1 MLALF
6 QFDYMI
12 ISPSTRIGAVIKGN
26 PKAIETLV
34 SLSPHFNKLKNPV
47 LRRLLA
53 PRVTIAEAALI
64 GDCPV
69 EKIIDSLVL
78 IGFEVKTSIKASNPL
93 THLANDDINIEP
105 VISHD
110 ARVQLAA
117 GEDPLNAILKKLSGV
132 RPNET
137 MLVTNSFE
145 PVPLIR
151 ILKAKGYLI
160 AVSKKAPGLVYTY
173 ITRMHAADQPDDIEP
188 PTTED
193 AGLFDEILKHYN
205 LKFTEVDV
213 REMEMPRP
221 MITILNELEQL
232 QSWEALYVRHK
243 KIPVYLLPEL
253 RERNFKYVFKKAE
266 SEVIIL
272 IYPSYACN

>member
-12 ISPSTRIGAVIKGN
+12 ISPSTRIGAVIKGY

-53 PRVTIAEAALI
+53 P
-64 GDCPV
+64 
-69 EKIIDSLVL
+69 S
-78 IGFEVKTSIKASNPL
+78 
-93 THLANDDINIEP
+93 INIEP
-105 VISHD
+105 EITHD
-110 ARVQLAA
+110 ASVQLAA
-117 GEDPLNAILKKLSGV
+117 GEDPLNAILKKLSGG

-137 MLVTNSFE
+137 MLVSNSFE

-173 ITRMHAADQPDDIEP
+173 ITRMHAADLPDDIEP
-188 PTTED
+188 PSTED
-193 AGLFDEILKHYN
+193 AGIYDEILKHYN
-205 LKFTEVDV
+205 LKFTEVDE

-253 RERNFKYVFKKAE
+253 RERIFFFVFFF
-266 SEVIIL
+266 VVL
-272 IYPSYACN
+272 VV

>member
-6 QFDYMI
+6 QFNYMI
-12 ISPSTRIGAVIKGN
+12 ISPSTRIGAVIKDN

-64 GDCPV
+64 GNCPV
-69 EKIIDSLVL
+69 EKIMDRLVL
-78 IGFEVKTSIKASNPL
+78 IGFEVKTSVKASDPL
-93 THLANDDINIEP
+93 PHLANDHTNIEP

-117 GEDPLNAILKKLSGV
+117 GEDPLNAILKKLSGIS
-132 RPNET
+132 PNET
-137 MLVTNSFE
+137 MLVINSFE

-160 AVSKKAPGLVYTY
+160 SVSKMEPELVYTY
-173 ITRMHAADQPDDIEP
+173 ITSTQIENQPEGIETAATDD
-188 PTTED
+188 T
-193 AGLFDEILKHYN
+193 GLFDEILKHYK
-205 LKFTEVDV
+205 LKFTELDV
-213 REMEMPRP
+213 RYMEMPRP
-221 MITILNELEQL
+221 MVTILDELEQL